1 MYIDNITKNNN
12 NMNDFNLNLEFDLEK
27 NKSNVIK
34 VIGVGGGGG
43 NAVNYMYNKG
53 VQDVDFVVVNTD
65 SQDLSKSPIPIKIQ
79 IGKNLTDGLGAGAN
93 PEIGEKAA
101 IENLD
106 SIKSILENNTK
117 MIFITAGMGGGTGTG
132 AAPIIAKLAKEMG
145 ILTVGIVTSPFLYEG
160 KKRNMYAQ
168 KGIENLREYVDSL
181 IIINNNKLREIYG
194 NLTYKNAFAKSDEV
208 LASAATSIA
217 EVITHNY
224 TVNVDFRDVK
234 TVLEDSGTA
243 IMGSARASGENR
255 AKEVIMSALDSPLLN
270 DNKIS
275 GAKNVLLLI
284 VSGKEEIT
292 IDEISEINDYIQDEA
307 GNNADVIMGIGE
319 DQSLGDAISVTIIAT
334 GFNKNQQD
342 LISNAEPDK
351 IIHVLDEETATFV
364 DLDTE
369 NTILQKPENETYQ
382 QSELFTEQ
390 NMVNEPV
397 TYGNFQTENDSVD
410 EEKPKENKQSDQ
422 INNPDSVDE
431 QIKLI
436 QKDEDNTNQEK
447 TDNKSNYLQT
457 TLFDIE
463 ETENEKQKN
472 VNEVEDLTELPL
484 EVALRLKKERKQNL
498 KNYKTQL
505 NILNDDEPAFKKKGI
520 KVDLSPKSSADI
532 QKIEMDINGNFKLRD
547 TNSFLDDNVD

>member
-1 MYIDNITKNNN
+1 
-12 NMNDFNLNLEFDLEK
+12 MNDFNLNLEFDLEK

-43 NAVNYMYNKG
+43 NAVNYMYAKG
-53 VQDVDFVVVNTD
+53 VKDVDFVVVNTD
-65 SQDLSKSPIPIKIQ
+65 AQDLSKSPVPIKIQ
-79 IGKNLTDGLGAGAN
+79 IGKNATEGLGAGAN

-101 IENLD
+101 IENID
-106 SIKSILENNTK
+106 AIRSILENNTK

-132 AAPIIAKLAKEMG
+132 AAPIIAKLAKEMD
-145 ILTVGIVTSPFLYEG
+145 ILTVGIVTSPFMYEG
-160 KKRNMYAQ
+160 KKRNLYAQ

-194 NLTYKNAFAKSDEV
+194 NLTYKDAFAKSDEV

-224 TVNVDFRDVK
+224 MVNVDFRDVK

-255 AKEVIMSALDSPLLN
+255 AKDVIVSALDSPLLN

-284 VSGKEEIT
+284 VSGKDEIT

-319 DQSLGDAISVTIIAT
+319 DESLGDAISVTIIAT

-351 IIHVLDEETATFV
+351 IVHVLDHETSTFV
-364 DLDTE
+364 D
-369 NTILQKPENETYQ
+369 NTAEDQPVYAMEQDMDLQNQE
-382 QSELFTEQ
+382 EQ
-390 NMVNEPV
+390 FSYPDVIVEEDP
-397 TYGNFQTENDSVD
+397 YGNKQFAMNFDPVEKENIPPVD
-410 EEKPKENKQSDQ
+410 EPGNTANNDDGIELIDKSKPDNPEENKEVKEENVVQ
-422 INNPDSVDE
+422 P
-431 QIKLI
+431 L
-436 QKDEDNTNQEK
+436 
-447 TDNKSNYLQT
+447 
-457 TLFDIE
+457 LFDI
-463 ETENEKQKN
+463 NDDEKEDPNYDQ
-472 VNEVEDLTELPL
+472 VEDLTELPL
-484 EVALRLKKERKQNL
+484 EVALRLKKQRKQNL
-498 KNYKTQL
+498 KNYTTHLDL
-505 NILNDDEPAFKKKGI
+505 NEADDIPAFKKKGI
-520 KVDLSPKSSADI
+520 EVDLTPKSSADVH
-532 QKIEMDINGNFKLRD
+532 KIEMDMDGNFKLRD